1 MESPH
6 DDRFS
11 SKYLNLAEERL
22 GTVVLETT
30 DDFFAEKEHLTKPS
44 RGIFFLSKSPI
55 TVNIWTT
62 GKLDGGVSSEMT
74 VSFYG

>member
-1 MESPH
+1 LESPH

-30 DDFFAEKEHLTKPS
+30 DDFFCGEIL
-44 RGIFFLSKSPI
+44 ISK
-55 TVNIWTT
+55 TGNIKNPLICPT
-62 GKLDGGVSSEMT
+62 LPR
-74 VSFYG
+74 FA